1 MGKDGSKPGSP
12 PPLFAAVALLA
23 MAGGLVAMKAVAGHA
38 PFVGLG
44 LRSFLVL
51 SELALAAPAVAILL
65 ARQDLRGSVLGD
77 IRGGVRPFLAS
88 AAAGVTLWALS
99 LGLFELQYSVW
110 RPPPGY
116 LEVFR
121 FLHERLR
128 PSGPLDALVS
138 LAAIAAVPALCE
150 ELVFR
155 GLALQSLVVW
165 LGHAGASLASAT
177 LFGLIHLDRTL
188 YGELSFYRVP
198 FAIAVGL
205 GFAALRLASRSL
217 LPPFVAHAT
226 LNAITFAAAPFT
238 DDPAAGLPEPRPLL
252 GAALFVLGLGLS
264 LVPLRALR
272 PR

>member
-1 MGKDGSKPGSP
+1 MAIGIAAMRAVPNLPTLPG
-12 PPLFAAVALLA
+12 
-23 MAGGLVAMKAVAGHA
+23 M
-38 PFVGLG
+38 G
-44 LRSFLVL
+44 LRSLLVL
-51 SELALAAPAVAILL
+51 SEAALAAPAIALL
-65 ARQDLRGSVLGD
+65 WAHRSSRGSVLGD
-77 IRGGVRPFLAS
+77 TRVSLRTVLAA
-88 AAAGVTLWALS
+88 AAAGLTLWALS
-99 LGLFELQYSVW
+99 FGLLELQYSVW

-138 LAAIAAVPALCE
+138 LVAIAAAPAIAE

-155 GLALQSLVVW
+155 GVVLQSLVRG
-165 LGHAGASLASAT
+165 LGAPAASLASAT

-188 YGELSFYRVP
+188 HGELSLYRVP
-198 FAIAVGL
+198 FAITVGL
-205 GFAALRLASRSL
+205 GFAALRLVSGSL
-217 LPPFVAHAT
+217 LPAFVAHAT

-238 DDPAAGLPEPRPLL
+238 DDPAAGLPEPRPFL
-252 GAALFVLGLGLS
+252 GAALFVAGLGLS